1 MSVNNLRNYNW
12 EQGAQAS
19 PVLLTGA
26 EFNKLIALIEESN
39 RIGSNINADIRGW
52 AQVGQNITSY
62 QKYLAELAKDGQG
75 NPLLHVVNTQIDP
88 VSYTVIPQS
97 SSIKEGN
104 STKLNINGIS
114 LSALKFRITNHTVQS
129 LDYQERTTIDT
140 QLGYVRVAP
149 AQENATWTDVV
160 TIQTCPVWEEWT
172 DQGASIV
179 EFDVTVNATAVTSV
193 TITAPQYVKPGV
205 TFNPIVNFLPAGHT
219 KPIVN
224 TLEDA
229 AAKRGI
235 CFIPTSDNFNVGK
248 TTDPTKMSAV
258 APSTETP
265 VGETW
270 SLGCGVY
277 AFTSSQTMATPSV
290 NAAVKHPYI
299 QFTVTTDGTFSDISS
314 ANPKITLQK
323 VDSQDTPI
331 GEPIVITGTVS
342 GSSLVY
348 TYGGG
353 LVAGDGSETYKVS
366 IENVRGYITPNIADI
381 VPNGV
386 ITEVST
392 SYTVIVAGFYVLYSD
407 GTLENA
413 DETINRGG
421 AIQGKTLL
429 GLRCMDAYVDFV
441 MPFREFMESEVIVE
455 AEQADPGAI
464 KRQNWDYTMFVNSP
478 SWSVQPQV
486 TQALELCR
494 NSDIELNTRIFMNG
508 IFPTESE
515 RQISMF
521 HRAYDTIFEYGGVQY
536 HGYVGDLSHYI
547 ILLDNMGKYNM
558 LMAILGINNMIITN
572 IDIATSMR
580 HNSDRGFMSIR
591 KEKQTDSTN
600 SIIGAFVNTGTTAKW
615 LSWANNI
622 DPKLIPIYFVNF

>member
-12 EQGAQAS
+12 EQGTQAS

-26 EFNKLIALIEESN
+26 EFNKLITLIEESN
-39 RIGSNINADIRGW
+39 RVGSNINADIRGW
-52 AQVGQNITSY
+52 VQVGQNITSY

-75 NPLLHVVNTQIDP
+75 NPLLHVVNTQVDP
-88 VSYTVIPQS
+88 VSYTITPQS
-97 SSIKEGN
+97 NSIKEGT
-104 STKLNINGIS
+104 STKLNINGIG
-114 LSALKFRITNHTVQS
+114 LEALKFRIVNHTNDTP
-129 LDYQERTTIDT
+129 DYQARTTIDT
-140 QLGYVRVAP
+140 KLGYVRVAS
-149 AQENATWTDVV
+149 AQENTTWTDVV
-160 TIQTCPVWEEWT
+160 TIQTCPVWEEWS

-205 TFNPIVNFLPAGHT
+205 TFNPIVNFLPVGHT

-229 AAKRGI
+229 GAKRGI
-235 CFIPTSDNFNVGK
+235 CFIPTSDNFSVDK
-248 TTDPTKMSAV
+248 TTDPTKMSAI

-277 AFTSSQTMATPSV
+277 AFTSAQTMATPSV
-290 NAAVKHPYI
+290 NVAVKYPYI
-299 QFTVTTDGTFSDISS
+299 QFTVTTDGTFSDIST

-323 VDSQDTPI
+323 VDSEDTHI
-331 GEPIVITGTVS
+331 GEPIVLTGTVS
-342 GSSLVY
+342 NSSLVY
-348 TYGGG
+348 TYGNGN
-353 LVAGDGSETYKVS
+353 VAGDGSETYKVS
-366 IENVRGYITPNIADI
+366 IENVRGYTTPTIYNI

-386 ITEVST
+386 ITEVSA
-392 SYTVIVAGFYVLYSD
+392 SYTVIVAGIYVLYSD

-413 DETINRGG
+413 DETINRGS

-441 MPFREFMESEVIVE
+441 IPFREFMEAEIIVE
-455 AEQADPGAI
+455 AEQATPGAI
-464 KRQNWDYTMFVNSP
+464 KRQVWDYTAFVKSP
-478 SWSVQPQV
+478 SWAVSSKVPE
-486 TQALELCR
+486 TLELCR
-494 NSDIELNTRIFMNG
+494 NSNIELNTRIFMDG
-508 IFPTESE
+508 ISPTETE

-547 ILLDNMGKYNM
+547 ILLDNMSKYNT
-558 LMAILGINNMIITN
+558 LMAILGINNMTIVNT
-572 IDIATSMR
+572 DIAISVR
-580 HNSDRGFMSIR
+580 HDGDRTFMAV
-591 KEKQTDSTN
+591 KKVQQTDSTN
-600 SIIGAFVNTGTTAKW
+600 KILYIVTNTGTASKW
-615 LSWANNI
+615 IVWNND
-622 DPKLIPIYFVNF
+622 DPKLIPIYFINF

>member
-12 EQGAQAS
+12 EQGTQAS

-26 EFNKLIALIEESN
+26 EFNKLTALIEESN
-39 RIGSNINADIRGW
+39 RVGSNINANIRGW
-52 AQVGQNITSY
+52 VQVGQNITSY
-62 QKYLAELAKDGQG
+62 QKYLAELTKDGQD

-149 AQENATWTDVV
+149 AQENTTWTDVV

-172 DQGASIV
+172 DLSASIV
-179 EFDVTVNATAVTSV
+179 EFDVTVNAISVSSV
-193 TITAPQYVKPGV
+193 TITAPQYVKPTE
-205 TFNPIVNFLPAGHT
+205 TFYPVVNFLPVNHT

-229 AAKRGI
+229 GAKRGI
-235 CFIPTSDNFNVGK
+235 CFVPTSDDFAVGK
-248 TTDPTKMSAV
+248 TTDPTKMSAI

-265 VGETW
+265 VGDTW

-277 AFTSSQTMATPSV
+277 AFTNAQTMATPIV
-290 NAAVKHPYI
+290 NVAVKYPYI
-299 QFTVTTDGTFSDISS
+299 QFTVTTDGTFSDIST

-381 VPNGV
+381 VPNGI
-386 ITEVST
+386 ITEVNT
-392 SYTVIVAGFYVLYSD
+392 SYTAIQPDVYIVYSD
-407 GTLENA
+407 KSI
-413 DETINRGG
+413 ETYDIVLQRGS
-421 AIQGKTLL
+421 IQQGKTPIGVRILTAQTDFVVSL
-429 GLRCMDAYVDFV
+429 DNHFEPTEIDNDGRPIYAIADNNNNITLPKAGWVWNVIDTTDDDVVTANNEYYLSNISVERDALNNIFFKARNKTISIDNINYNGYIGGKTQMEAMSDNFGKISTLFTLSNKQIFDITVRKFLCYTHGTYARAYIVYKKGDAGPVWASNDVRWTVNGITYDAYID
-441 MPFREFMESEVIVE
+441 ENYIV
-455 AEQADPGAI
+455 
-464 KRQNWDYTMFVNSP
+464 V
-478 SWSVQPQV
+478 
-486 TQALELCR
+486 
-494 NSDIELNTRIFMNG
+494 
-508 IFPTESE
+508 
-515 RQISMF
+515 
-521 HRAYDTIFEYGGVQY
+521 
-536 HGYVGDLSHYI
+536 
-547 ILLDNMGKYNM
+547 
-558 LMAILGINNMIITN
+558 
-572 IDIATSMR
+572 
-580 HNSDRGFMSIR
+580 
-591 KEKQTDSTN
+591 
-600 SIIGAFVNTGTTAKW
+600 
-615 LSWANNI
+615 
-622 DPKLIPIYFVNF
+622 PIYFIDF